1 MSVDEKQSEG
11 VGGGVAV
18 TSIHGN
24 IPYNSAVIHNKGGEG
39 MPVCGKVVTVC
50 LRSECKS
57 NESFPAVD
65 VASMYECINQMETI

>member
-24 IPYNSAVIHNKGGEG
+24 IPYNRAVIHNKGGEG
-39 MPVCGKVVTVC
+39 MPVCGKVRYV
-50 LRSECKS
+50 
-57 NESFPAVD
+57 
-65 VASMYECINQMETI
+65 

>member
-24 IPYNSAVIHNKGGEG
+24 IPYNRAVIYNKRDASVRRGSDG
-39 MPVCGKVVTVC
+39 MFKIGMQVKRELSSRRRRVYV
-50 LRSECKS
+50 
-57 NESFPAVD
+57 
-65 VASMYECINQMETI
+65 